1 MQIGTFRRN
10 VAKTLPVKATKT
22 ALRMVSKNTV
32 RTQVVR
38 GAVGLKGHTGQLLQI
53 MGQYLLGLP
62 QTQEMKDHAT
72 ATLGDIGYDLTA
84 IARVLKVKL
93 PSSTKKAKLV
103 GTRGS
108 AILQLDSLA
117 TDILRQAEQ
126 SLFVSPTMTT
136 VKKMV
141 PMPQKGGA
149 KEERNVEV
157 VDVAA
162 EQAAEME
169 RQNQIRSF
177 LSGAID
183 VYWRLCFDLT
193 GEPPVTVMDAKFAR
207 MKKDFPGIT
216 FDSGEKK
223 AKATKA
229 APPAPKAV
237 AKGKKGKKAQPEA
250 VPA

>member
-10 VAKTLPVKATKT
+10 VVKTLPVKATKT
-22 ALRMVSKNTV
+22 ALRMVSKNTA
-32 RTQVVR
+32 RTQVAR
-38 GAVGLKGHTGQLLQI
+38 GSVALKGHTGQLLQST
-53 MGQYLLGLP
+53 GQYLLGLP
-62 QTQEMKDHAT
+62 QTQEVKDEAT
-72 ATLGDIGYDLTA
+72 KVLGDIGYDLTA
-84 IARVLKVKL
+84 LARVLKVKL
-93 PSSTKKAKLV
+93 PSSTKKSKLV
-103 GTRGS
+103 GTRGA

-149 KEERNVEV
+149 KEERNVDI

-169 RQNQIRSF
+169 RQTQIRSF
-177 LSGAID
+177 LTGAID
-183 VYWRLCFDLT
+183 VFWRLCFDLT
-193 GEPPVTVMDAKFAR
+193 GQPPVAVLDAKFAR
-207 MKKDFPGIT
+207 MKKDFPAIT

-223 AKATKA
+223 AKGKLTLPTKG
-229 APPAPKAV
+229 KAV